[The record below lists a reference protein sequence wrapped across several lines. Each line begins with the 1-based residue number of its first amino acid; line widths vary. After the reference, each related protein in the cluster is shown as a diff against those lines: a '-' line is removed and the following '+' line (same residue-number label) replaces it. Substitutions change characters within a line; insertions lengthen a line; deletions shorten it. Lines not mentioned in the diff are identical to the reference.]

1 VAVMSYRMWR
11 EKYGS
16 DPSVIGAGY
25 QINGH
30 PFTAIGVAPPGLF
43 GAKLAE
49 SGMPDLWLRL
59 RRARLFLLWLVAEIN
74 GSSDNQRT
82 AC

>member
-1 VAVMSYRMWR
+1 MSYRMWR

-49 SGMPDLWLRL
+49 WACRISGCAYVERGCSFSGL
-59 RRARLFLLWLVAEIN
+59 
-74 GSSDNQRT
+74 
-82 AC
+82 